1 MIKKKRFYI
10 GLAVTLICLY
20 FVFRGIDFN
29 ELLNILKKT
38 NLLILGLTVVIY
50 IFGYYIRAIRWHYIL
65 KHIKEFKA
73 LELFPYLV
81 MGFMFNNI
89 LPARAGEFIRAYI
102 TGEKKRISKSSTFA
116 SIIIERVFDGLI
128 MIFYFILGYL
138 SFNIVQHQVKTPISF
153 ELFGKTMTIKEAVMV
168 FAIAGSLIFIGIF
181 VVSLLLLFKKEPTV
195 NFLHSIMKKIPGKLS
210 EKFLKLID
218 TFIEGLGVLRNK
230 KDLIIVFLYT
240 FFAWTVEV
248 FTYYLMAYAIK
259 IEINFFVVCLIM
271 AVSNFAIMAPS
282 TSGGVGPFEF
292 FGVGVMLIFAYTKE
306 VAVSY
311 IILIHSMILLPIIFL
326 GIIFVFTE
334 GLNFSKLI
342 KTKKEEENYEKN

>member
-1 MIKKKRFYI
+1 MIKKKRFYL
-10 GLAVTLICLY
+10 GFLVTFICLY
-20 FVFRGIDFN
+20 FVFRGIDLK
-29 ELLNILKKT
+29 ELFSILKKT
-38 NLLILGLTVVIY
+38 NILLLLLTIVIY
-50 IFGYYIRAIRWHYIL
+50 IVGYYIRAIRWHYIL

-73 LELFPYLV
+73 FELFPYLV

-102 TGEKKRISKSSTFA
+102 TGEKKGISKSSTFA
-116 SIIIERVFDGLI
+116 SIIIERVFDGLV
-128 MIFYFILGYL
+128 MIFYFILGYISFYVVKEQVVNPV
-138 SFNIVQHQVKTPISF
+138 SFN
-153 ELFGKTMTIKEAVMV
+153 LFGRKMTIKEAVMI

-181 VVSLLLLFKKEPTV
+181 VISLLLLFKKEPTV
-195 NFLHSIMKKIPGKLS
+195 NFLHNLMKSIPGKLS

-230 KDLIIVFLYT
+230 KDLLIVFLYT
-240 FFAWTVEV
+240 FFAWSVEV
-248 FTYYLMAYAIK
+248 LTYYLMAMAMK
-259 IEINFFVVCLIM
+259 IEINFFIVCLIM

-306 VAVSY
+306 IAVSY
-311 IILIHSMILLPIIFL
+311 IILIHGMILLPIIFL

-334 GLNFSKLI
+334 GLNFGKLI
-342 KTKKEEENYEKN
+342 KTKKEE